1 MLSGN
6 DVVDKRL
13 CTAALRFAEG
23 VGKDLVVVEGVG
35 KGVVVLVNQSP

>member
-6 DVVDKRL
+6 DVVDERL
-13 CTAALRFAEG
+13 GTAALGFAEG

-35 KGVVVLVNQSP
+35 KGVVVVVNQ